1 MHCSQ
6 AVKSRMFHV
15 SCWAWATESDG
26 FNTKELII
34 VIGHSNYFFC
44 QQFFIQTAK
53 KQKKNFLH
61 KVTSNWTSNQTSM
74 FLSADTNSVIHQLNL
89 SFKSKT
95 YIYPV
100 TYSTVPKRIKWQYF
114 TLKTIENAFSQTLS
128 EIVCWLWH
136 NSQNVFVHIFWLI
149 R

>member
-100 TYSTVPKRIKWQYF
+100 TYSTVPKRKYF

-136 NSQNVFVHIFWLI
+136 NSQNVFVHSFWLI